1 MNTTS
6 EPDTHTD
13 TENDDDTN
21 TSNRSHRGNT
31 ANTSNT
37 EPTTETTT
45 GTNTDYKHSQQQQR
59 DDQWQLDIPDPTTL
73 HQGSDNDH
81 TSDAKN
87 CDAGPEHHPHKD
99 VAYYACPFCDYTD
112 LTERVVRTHITRADD
127 SAHQNHNAFVDQI
140 YVQAMADDDTIVED
154 VDAPGATRYT
164 GADSDSNADSDEN
177 SDEVTFLP
185 DGVDPETE
193 SRTAEILDAAIKA
206 PMASPADLAEEVY
219 GDRTQTGHLTN
230 MIGQYLMTSPA
241 TNIKPDTKNESRN
254 ERRSNID
261 ADTDSRITAT
271 GFDDLTEK
279 QQRVILARLD
289 DLDPE
294 RSLASIAE
302 AASVSASYPRP
313 VLEDHEATID
323 ELRTLLDAGTD
334 GEDEGEED
342 KGEDLTIEALA
353 AHVDLDQ
360 PEALTLTS
368 IGRPDESDNADA
380 GTEDST
386 KDATDDSIEDETLD
400 EQRALAAFAAATGKQ
415 QAVVLAWLVDPDPDR
430 SMASVNQLAG
440 VSQGYTGRVLEQY
453 EETVTRLG
461 VMIEDGILTP
471 SELSERAD
479 IDHEADLSVRGGETH
494 AAATDDGTEPR
505 GRSTGGRDGGSTG
518 PRDASTHAQESDVT
532 GELSE
537 IESRDGDRAIV
548 GELATAMAVLE
559 DAARADVAVAP
570 PDSPMH
576 VAAQRQLYVIDLV
589 QDCLDRLEMEVAV
602 ESAVADTF
610 GTGLADE
617 RPADTPC

>member
-1 MNTTS
+1 MTNTTP

-13 TENDDDTN
+13 RDDDTD
-21 TSNRSHRGNT
+21 TSNNSTSSTT
-31 ANTSNT
+31 ADTSDT
-37 EPTTETTT
+37 EPTTNYER
-45 GTNTDYKHSQQQQR
+45 DQQHQR
-59 DDQWQLDIPDPTTL
+59 DDQWQLDLPDPTTL
-73 HQGSDNDH
+73 HQGSDNDD
-81 TSDAKN
+81 TSDTRN
-87 CDAGPEHHPHKD
+87 QNTSPQHYPHKD
-99 VAYYACPFCDYTD
+99 IAYYACPFCDYTD
-112 LTERVVRTHITRADD
+112 PTERVVRTHITRADD
-127 SAHQNHNAFVDQI
+127 TTHQNRNAFVDQI

-164 GADSDSNADSDEN
+164 DSSADGDTET
-177 SDEVTFLP
+177 TFLP
-185 DGVDPETE
+185 AGVDPETE

-219 GDRTQTGHLTN
+219 DDRTQTGHLTN
-230 MIGQYLMTSPA
+230 TINEHLMTPPA
-241 TNIKPDTKNESRN
+241 TTTDTKNERTNDS
-254 ERRSNID
+254 D
-261 ADTDSRITAT
+261 ADTESRIAAT

-302 AASVSASYPRP
+302 AASVSSSYPRP

-323 ELRTLLDAGTD
+323 ELRALLDADTD

-589 QDCLDRLEMEVAV
+589 QDCLARLEMEVAV
-602 ESAVADTF
+602 ESAVTDTF

-617 RPADTPC
+617 APADMPC